1 MENKCCS
8 YASRYLNPDYARI
21 CFADPDGP
29 TSHASS
35 ISGRCRRQSSSTAL
49 SASGARSRKQCP
61 RPTQACP
68 STASHTKG
76 RSSSPTGRDR
86 SCWGAGKANV
96 SRFVK
101 LVYLFI
107 YLFIYIYLYIY
118 SFASF
123 DGVTLNKSNAISW
136 YKWSRILSKWTL
148 ETVQSPWDYM

>member
-1 MENKCCS
+1 MVWAKHHCLSPPKGIIGNHFFRSEPDKILGGERILAMDQLIQEKYYCSNTPSCRKRMENKCCS

-68 STASHTKG
+68 STPSHTKG

-86 SCWGAGKANV
+86 SC
-96 SRFVK
+96 
-101 LVYLFI
+101 
-107 YLFIYIYLYIY
+107 
-118 SFASF
+118 
-123 DGVTLNKSNAISW
+123 
-136 YKWSRILSKWTL
+136 
-148 ETVQSPWDYM
+148 

>member
-1 MENKCCS
+1 MRNLQGRWFGPNTIVSLHHEVLSVTTLLEVNLTRFWAVTEYLQWTCQLIQEKYYCSNTPSCRKRMENKCCS

-68 STASHTKG
+68 STPSHTKG

-86 SCWGAGKANV
+86 SC
-96 SRFVK
+96 
-101 LVYLFI
+101 
-107 YLFIYIYLYIY
+107 
-118 SFASF
+118 
-123 DGVTLNKSNAISW
+123 
-136 YKWSRILSKWTL
+136 
-148 ETVQSPWDYM
+148 